1 MRSWRR
7 DIGVFSSISITSSSS
22 GVKPFVFRQ
31 ITVEAFATLLR
42 KGYETSKSAT
52 YKF

>member
-1 MRSWRR
+1 M
-7 DIGVFSSISITSSSS
+7 
-22 GVKPFVFRQ
+22 PFVLRQ

-42 KGYETSKSAT
+42 KGYENSKSST

>member
-1 MRSWRR
+1 
-7 DIGVFSSISITSSSS
+7 
-22 GVKPFVFRQ
+22 VFRQ

-52 YKF
+52 YKC